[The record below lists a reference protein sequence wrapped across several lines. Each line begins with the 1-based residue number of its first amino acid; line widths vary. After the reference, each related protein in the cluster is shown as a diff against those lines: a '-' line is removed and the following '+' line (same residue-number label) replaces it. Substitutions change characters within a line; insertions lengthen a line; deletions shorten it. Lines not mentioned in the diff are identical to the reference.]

1 MHRHGIDAV
10 TGFCIVAGAA
20 LAISADATAGESKK
34 SSASTPESTF
44 STRKENPDGS
54 VAMTIGRRFPTVWG
68 TKIRTDVRL
77 AGTTSPVPSEYLL
90 KGTASD
96 QATGAI
102 WGSMTMPGFTPFG
115 WDKTAIEGRVDGE
128 KEQGKVG
135 AILSRSVPLG
145 RSMSVTVQNGYAV
158 TRALPGMGLATATAP
173 IPIMPPAPTPL
184 PSAPETSAI
193 LSTEQSVR
201 LNVNPWGTAF
211 SAGMGTSSVDDQ
223 WHNKLSVEQTL
234 IGPLKITTSI
244 EDAGSADNK
253 KSITAGFKKTW

>member
-1 MHRHGIDAV
+1 
-10 TGFCIVAGAA
+10 VAGFA
-20 LAISADATAGESKK
+20 LAISADAAAAEANKP
-34 SSASTPESTF
+34 SASTSQATF

-54 VAMTIGRRFPTVWG
+54 VAMTIGRRLPTVWE
-68 TKIRTDVRL
+68 TKIGTDVRF
-77 AGTTSPVPSEYLL
+77 AGTTSPVPSENLL
-90 KGTASD
+90 KGTAPD
-96 QATGAI
+96 RTTGAI

-115 WDKTAIEGRVDGE
+115 WDKTAIEGRVDAE

-145 RSMSVTVQNGYAV
+145 RSLSVTVQNGYAV
-158 TRALPGMGLATATAP
+158 TRVLPGMGLATATAP

-184 PSAPETSAI
+184 PSAPETSSI

-201 LNVNPWGTAF
+201 LNINPWGTAF

-234 IGPLKITTSI
+234 FGPLKITTSI
-244 EDAGSADNK
+244 EDTGTAANRK
-253 KSITAGFKKTW
+253 TITAGFKKTW